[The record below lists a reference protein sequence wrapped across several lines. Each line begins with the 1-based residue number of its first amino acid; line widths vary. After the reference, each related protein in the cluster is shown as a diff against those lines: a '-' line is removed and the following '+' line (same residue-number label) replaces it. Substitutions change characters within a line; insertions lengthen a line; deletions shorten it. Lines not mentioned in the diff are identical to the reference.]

1 MTLILL
7 TLAKIRLWSRF
18 HSHYAETSYKLTENN
33 TMRISLFIL
42 SLLLFISCEEYNDHL
57 TEMVGIYDGKLVG
70 DNQFFDVVISLDR
83 GDDLRIEA
91 PFDGEIIDLAIVDV
105 DCVDCDVKELSIDD
119 QFLDQDVSIVGSGF
133 YSFGSIQLDYTMYIF
148 GDTYDFSLVAER

>member
-1 MTLILL
+1 
-7 TLAKIRLWSRF
+7 
-18 HSHYAETSYKLTENN
+18 
-33 TMRISLFIL
+33 
-42 SLLLFISCEEYNDHL
+42 
-57 TEMVGIYDGKLVG
+57 MVGIYDGKLVG